1 MSDQDNTKPAKKRR
15 GFAAM
20 SPEKQ
25 REIAAKGGKSA
36 HVKGTAH
43 EFTVEEARSEVV
55 SEGLIDDRNA
65 VIEHWATHQSWFR
78 SPILLTGEVVA
89 RPVAYELVVGFT
101 RLGNL
106 LGLMDREDIS
116 AARKHRVWIGEVT
129 GR

>member
-43 EFTVEEARSEVV
+43 EFTVEEARSAGVKGGRAAAQKKNEPPP
-55 SEGLIDDRNA
+55 E
-65 VIEHWATHQSWFR
+65 
-78 SPILLTGEVVA
+78 
-89 RPVAYELVVGFT
+89 PV
-101 RLGNL
+101 
-106 LGLMDREDIS
+106 
-116 AARKHRVWIGEVT
+116 
-129 GR
+129 